1 MTLPRGIQQ
10 PLEHRALALPAAQL
24 HCGCCRGH
32 PDKHATG
39 VTDYGFPG
47 CDRLADEG
55 TMQRVTGAR
64 KGVRLTTAIIG
75 IGNIGGALARHLVRG
90 DEPVVLAAKDESRAE
105 ALAQELGPLAHA
117 ASVEDAIAGADAV
130 VFALWLDT
138 IKELI
143 PQYARLLED
152 KVVVDPS
159 NPLGFD
165 ESGRVWRTLPD
176 DQSAASVVAAL
187 LPASA
192 HYVKAFGTL
201 GWPALAS
208 GANREPRAVLFY
220 ATDDDVAATTID
232 RLIRAAGFDPL
243 KAGGV
248 ADAGRIEGPGGDLAQ
263 FGLNGELLDLDQAR
277 NAVASAEV
285 PA

>member
-1 MTLPRGIQQ
+1 
-10 PLEHRALALPAAQL
+10 
-24 HCGCCRGH
+24 
-32 PDKHATG
+32 
-39 VTDYGFPG
+39 
-47 CDRLADEG
+47 
-55 TMQRVTGAR
+55 
-64 KGVRLTTAIIG
+64 LTTAIIG
-75 IGNIGGALARHLVRG
+75 VGNIGGALARHLVAG
-90 DEPVVLAAKDESRAE
+90 GESVVLAAKDGSRAE
-105 ALAQELGPLAHA
+105 ALAQELGPPTRA
-117 ASVEDAIAGADAV
+117 ASVEDAIVDADVV
-130 VFALWLDT
+130 VFAVWLDT
-138 IKELI
+138 IKELLATH
-143 PQYARLLED
+143 ARLLEN

-165 ESGRVWRTLPD
+165 ETGRIWRTLPD
-176 DQSAASVVAAL
+176 DESAGSIVAAL

-208 GANREPRAVLFY
+208 GANRDPRAVLFY
-220 ATDDDVAATTID
+220 ATDDDAAASTIE

-248 ADAGRIEGPGGDLAQ
+248 ADTGRIEGPGGDLAQ

-277 NAVASAEV
+277 NAVGSAEV